1 MKYALPALSLALIIL
16 PATACAQN
24 APSAPASASASGQ
37 RWPGR
42 AALAPFFKEE
52 EQLRKDFRSKAL
64 SALSSSHRTTIGN
77 IIGSLAVS
85 SNPDPRAA
93 AQRIDA
99 VLSQSERQSILSAR
113 DSFEQSSRAVR
124 ERMRAQ
130 MAQQMNTAMPS
141 PPPHP
146 MRTPSNDA
154 GRVLMMALSP
164 FGSGMMMHGH
174 GMHDMPPNG
183 PPPNGAPPNGPDGG
197 QPGGAPPQP

>member
-1 MKYALPALSLALIIL
+1 MKYVLPALSLALIIL

-24 APSAPASASASGQ
+24 APSATSPGSANGQ

-42 AALAPFFKEE
+42 QALAPFFRQE

-64 SALSSSHRTTIGN
+64 SALSTSHRTTIGN
-77 IIGSLAVS
+77 IIGALAVS
-85 SNPDPRAA
+85 SSPDPGAA

-99 VLSQSERQSILSAR
+99 VLSQSERQTILSAR
-113 DSFEQSSRAVR
+113 DSFEQSSRALH
-124 ERMRAQ
+124 EQMRAQ
-130 MAQQMNTAMPS
+130 MAQEMNTALPS
-141 PPPHP
+141 PPPRT

-164 FGSGMMMHGH
+164 FGSGMMHGH
-174 GMHDMPPNG
+174 GMGGMPPNG

-197 QPGGAPPQP
+197 QPGGPPPQP